1 MKIATITCH
10 DVYNYGA
17 SLQAYALQQYLL
29 EQGHDAEIIDYKPY
43 YLTGRYNWRHIPAE
57 SRLFPYKDF
66 IWIQCLYFLLKNRK
80 IYATIGRK
88 HKFDEF
94 KRKYLTLSKKTYTS
108 VQGLRSV
115 PPPADLYIAGSDQIW
130 NTSCENG
137 KDAAFYLDFRNKNT
151 RRISYAAS
159 FAVSEI
165 DSAYRD
171 FVTENLRRFDAIS
184 VRERTGVKI
193 VAHLA
198 AGKKAEQVEDP
209 VFLLDRQR
217 WEEFSASVTPQEKYV
232 LVYDFTND
240 PTIREHAQQTA
251 RRLGVRIYSLND
263 FAPLTYADRNI
274 SDAGPLEFLA
284 WIKNAEFV
292 LSNSFHATAFSVIFH
307 KPFLTYPLRGRKNH
321 SRMQDFLNGLG
332 LINRFN
338 PEQNRLATTLPAPDW
353 DRIDGLLSEKIGF
366 SKRYLTRNVQPDKTA
381 TI

>member
-29 EQGHDAEIIDYKPY
+29 KQGHAAEIIDYKPY

-57 SRLFPYKDF
+57 SRLYPHRDS
-66 IWIQCLYFLLKNRK
+66 IWIQCIYFLLKNRK
-80 IYATIGRK
+80 IYKTIGRK

-94 KRKYLTLSKKTYTS
+94 KQKYLTLTNRTYTS
-108 VQGLRSV
+108 AEELRTT

-137 KDAAFYLDFRNKNT
+137 KDAAFYLDFGNNDT

-159 FAVSEI
+159 FAVSDV
-165 DSAYRD
+165 DSACRN
-171 FVTENLRRFDAIS
+171 FIAEKLQRFDAIS
-184 VRERTGVKI
+184 VREQTGVGI
-193 VAHLA
+193 IANLA
-198 AGKKAEQVEDP
+198 AEKKAEQVEDP
-209 VFLLDRQR
+209 VFLLDRQH
-217 WEEFSASVTPQEKYV
+217 WEDLSACTTPQEKYV

-240 PTIREHAQQTA
+240 PIIREHAQQTA

-263 FAPLTYADRNI
+263 FAPLSYADRNI

-292 LSNSFHATAFSVIFH
+292 ISNSFHATAFSVIFH
-307 KPFLTYPLRGRKNH
+307 KPFLTYPLREKKNH

-332 LINRFN
+332 LITRFN
-338 PEQNRLATTLPAPDW
+338 PEHDKLTAALSAPDW
-353 DRIDGLLSEKIGF
+353 EHIDRLLSEKIKI
-366 SKRYLTRNVQPDKTA
+366 SKHYLTHNIESDKTV
-381 TI
+381 I

>member
-1 MKIATITCH
+1 M
-10 DVYNYGA
+10 
-17 SLQAYALQQYLL
+17 
-29 EQGHDAEIIDYKPY
+29 
-43 YLTGRYNWRHIPAE
+43 
-57 SRLFPYKDF
+57 
-66 IWIQCLYFLLKNRK
+66 
-80 IYATIGRK
+80 
-88 HKFDEF
+88 
-94 KRKYLTLSKKTYTS
+94 
-108 VQGLRSV
+108 
-115 PPPADLYIAGSDQIW
+115 
-130 NTSCENG
+130 
-137 KDAAFYLDFRNKNT
+137 
-151 RRISYAAS
+151 
-159 FAVSEI
+159 
-165 DSAYRD
+165 
-171 FVTENLRRFDAIS
+171 
-184 VRERTGVKI
+184 
-193 VAHLA
+193 
-198 AGKKAEQVEDP
+198 EDP